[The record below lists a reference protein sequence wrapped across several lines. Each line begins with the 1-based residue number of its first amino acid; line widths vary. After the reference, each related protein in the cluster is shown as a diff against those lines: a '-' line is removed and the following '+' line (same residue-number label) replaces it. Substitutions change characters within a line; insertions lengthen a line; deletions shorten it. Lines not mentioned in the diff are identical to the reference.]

1 MEVQTLSIPQMKM
14 TDEEFLL
21 MRNLIQ
27 SRLGINLTEQKKG
40 LLITRLNKYMRTAG
54 FETFQQYIDHLHKD
68 QTGVSLGE
76 LADMI
81 STNHTYFFRESKH
94 FEFLSSTALPQI
106 MTQLRAQKSLDFR
119 MWCAAA
125 STGEEPY
132 GLMITLMEYLGSHY
146 NSWDAGL
153 LATDISREALNVAES
168 GIYDDQ
174 GVSKIPVGL
183 RNKYFSKT
191 QEGNWFIN
199 NFVRSQITYR
209 RFNLMRPEF
218 PFKKPFHIIFC
229 RNVMIY
235 FDLPT
240 IERLVNNLF
249 QWTAPGGY
257 LFVGFSESLSGIHNP
272 YRYVS
277 PAIYQ
282 KP

>member
-1 MEVQTLSIPQMKM
+1 MEVQTLSIPQIKM
-14 TDEEFLL
+14 TDKGFLT

-27 SRLGINLTEQKKG
+27 SRLGINLTDQKRG
-40 LLITRLNKYMRTAG
+40 LLITRLNKYMKQAG
-54 FETFQQYIDHLHKD
+54 FTTFQHYIDYLQDD

-94 FEFLSSTALPQI
+94 FDFLSATALPQI
-106 MTQLRAQKSLDFR
+106 MGQLRAQKILDFR

-132 GLMITLMEYLGSHY
+132 GLMITLMEYLGDTY
-146 NSWDAGL
+146 RSWDAGL

-168 GIYDDQ
+168 GIYDEES
-174 GVSKIPVGL
+174 VAKIPIGL

-191 QEGNWFIN
+191 QENNWLIN
-199 NFVRSQITYR
+199 QFVRNEITYR
-209 RFNLMRPEF
+209 RLNLMRPEL
-218 PFKKPFHIIFC
+218 PFKKQFHVIFC

-235 FDLPT
+235 FDQPT
-240 IERLVNNLF
+240 IERLVNNLYK
-249 QWTAPGGY
+249 WTAPGGY
-257 LFVGFSESLSGIHNP
+257 LFVGFSESLSGIQNP

-282 KP
+282 KS